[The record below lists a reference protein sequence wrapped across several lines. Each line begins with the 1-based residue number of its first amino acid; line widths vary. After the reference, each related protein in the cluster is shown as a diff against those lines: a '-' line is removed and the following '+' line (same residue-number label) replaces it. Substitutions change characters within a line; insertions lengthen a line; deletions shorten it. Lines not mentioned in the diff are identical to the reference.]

1 MNSIRRI
8 VSNIQTTNIE
18 QSEQFYTQVL
28 GLVKAMDLGWIQT
41 YIAPEDPTAQISVL
55 TRDPSGIHPN
65 LSVEVT
71 DIDSVYEA
79 SVAQGYAVVY
89 PLTDEPWGVCRF
101 FIRELNGTILNI
113 VSHRIEKNKHL

>member
-41 YIAPEDPTAQISVL
+41 YVAPGNPTTQISVL
-55 TRDPSGIHPN
+55 TGDPSGIHPN

-79 SVAQGYAVVY
+79 AVAQGYAVVY
-89 PLTDEPWGVCRF
+89 PLTDEPWGVRRF
-101 FIRELNGTILNI
+101 FIREPNGTILNI
-113 VSHRIEKNKHL
+113 VSHREE

>member
-1 MNSIRRI
+1 MISIRRI
-8 VSNIQTTNIE
+8 VSNIQTTNTE

-41 YIAPEDPTAQISVL
+41 YVAPENPTTQISLL

-71 DIDSVYEA
+71 DIDSLYEA
-79 SVAQGYAVVY
+79 AMTQGYAIVY
-89 PLTDEPWGVCRF
+89 PLTDEPWGVRRF
-101 FIRELNGTILNI
+101 FIREPNGMILNI
-113 VSHRIEKNKHL
+113 VSH

>member
-8 VSNIQTTNIE
+8 VSNIQTKNTE

-41 YIAPEDPTAQISVL
+41 YAVPEDPTTQISVL
-55 TRDPSGIHPN
+55 TSDPSGLHPN

-71 DIDSVYEA
+71 DVDRVYEA
-79 SVAQGYAVVY
+79 ATTQGYAVVY
-89 PLTDEPWGVCRF
+89 PLTDESWGVRRF
-101 FIRELNGTILNI
+101 FVQEPNGIVINI
-113 VSHRIEKNKHL
+113 VSHREK